1 MRPPAIRPAPGG
13 PPAEPA
19 AGAPVAAPGRPV
31 PARRVRT
38 RAGRR
43 GRLARGAVL
52 SALGG
57 LAVVYVFP
65 FFWMLSTSLKPT
77 RELYTQPPTLWP
89 VHPTVAAYRTALV
102 GGRDWILLLN
112 SLIVCLATVG
122 VALSLALLVAYPITR
137 LPVPAGL
144 RRGLLSWLLSLRFL
158 PSMVVVIPIFAT
170 VRAAGLYDRLLAL
183 ILIYAAFSLPFA
195 VWMLKGFLLEIPME
209 VEEAALVDGASRWR
223 AFFRILLPML
233 SPGLL
238 AAGVITF
245 ALAWSEFLYAL
256 ILTATPRSQTFSIG
270 VWSFV
275 TEFEIIWNQMAAMGV
290 VSALVPVALL
300 LLARRY
306 VISALTFGAVREKA

>member
-1 MRPPAIRPAPGG
+1 MPAHRSPW
-13 PPAEPA
+13 
-19 AGAPVAAPGRPV
+19 RPV
-31 PARRVRT
+31 I
-38 RAGRR
+38 
-43 GRLARGAVL
+43 LF
-52 SALGG
+52 ALGV
-57 LAVVYVFP
+57 LAVAYLFP
-65 FFWMLSTSLKPT
+65 FAWMISTSLKSNAD
-77 RELYTQPPTLWP
+77 LYAQPPTLWP
-89 VHPTVAAYRTALV
+89 AHPSLEAYRAALIGAGDWVLLRNSVVVCLCTVALAL
-102 GGRDWILLLN
+102 
-112 SLIVCLATVG
+112 T
-122 VALSLALLVAYPITR
+122 LALLIAYPLTR
-137 LPVPAGL
+137 LSVPPGF

-170 VRAAGLYDRLLAL
+170 MRAVGLYDRLLAL

-195 VWMLKGFLLEIPME
+195 VWMLKGFLSEVPQE
-209 VEEAALVDGASRWR
+209 VEEAALVDGASRGR
-223 AFFRILLPML
+223 AFFQILLPML

-275 TEFEIIWNQMAAMGV
+275 TEFEIIWNQMAATGV
-290 VSALVPVALL
+290 ISALVPVGLL

>member
-1 MRPPAIRPAPGG
+1 MRRAVARPA
-13 PPAEPA
+13 APA
-19 AGAPVAAPGRPV
+19 APPGAARARAVGRTAAAGG
-31 PARRVRT
+31 ARH
-38 RAGRR
+38 RAARR
-43 GRLARGAVL
+43 GRVLRAAVL
-52 SALGG
+52 GALGL
-57 LAVVYVFP
+57 LAVVYLFP
-65 FFWMLSTSLKPT
+65 LFWMLSTSLKPT

-89 VHPTVAAYRTALV
+89 VHPGLGAYRAALLGAGYWV
-102 GGRDWILLLN
+102 LLRN
-112 SLIVCLATVG
+112 SLVVCLATV
-122 VALSLALLVAYPITR
+122 ALTLALALLVAYPITR
-137 LPVPAGL
+137 LRVAPAF

-158 PSMVVVIPIFAT
+158 PSIVVVIPIFAT
-170 VRAAGLYDRLLAL
+170 VRAVGLYDRLLAL

-195 VWMLKGFLLEIPME
+195 VWMLKGFLLEVPAE

-238 AAGVITF
+238 AAGVVTF

-275 TEFEIIWNQMAAMGV
+275 TEFEIIWNEMAAMGV

>member
-1 MRPPAIRPAPGG
+1 MSAHRSPW
-13 PPAEPA
+13 
-19 AGAPVAAPGRPV
+19 RPV
-31 PARRVRT
+31 I
-38 RAGRR
+38 
-43 GRLARGAVL
+43 LL
-52 SALGG
+52 ALGV
-57 LAVVYVFP
+57 LAVAYLFP
-65 FFWMLSTSLKPT
+65 FVWMISTSLKPT
-77 RELYTQPPTLWP
+77 RELYTQPPNLWP
-89 VHPTVAAYRTALV
+89 VHPSLEAYSAALIGARYWVLLRNSVVVCIFTVA
-102 GGRDWILLLN
+102 
-112 SLIVCLATVG
+112 
-122 VALSLALLVAYPITR
+122 LALTLGLLIAYPLTR
-137 LPVPAGL
+137 LSVPPGF

-170 VRAAGLYDRLLAL
+170 MRTVGLYDRLLAL
-183 ILIYAAFSLPFA
+183 VFIYTAFSLPFA
-195 VWMLKGFLLEIPME
+195 VWMLKGFLAEVPQE

-223 AFFRILLPML
+223 AFFQILLPML

-290 VSALVPVALL
+290 ISALVPVALL

>member
-1 MRPPAIRPAPGG
+1 MTAHRSPW
-13 PPAEPA
+13 
-19 AGAPVAAPGRPV
+19 
-31 PARRVRT
+31 RRVI
-38 RAGRR
+38 
-43 GRLARGAVL
+43 LL
-52 SALGG
+52 ALGA
-57 LAVVYVFP
+57 LAVIYLFP
-65 FFWMLSTSLKPT
+65 FVWMISTSLKPN
-77 RELYTQPPTLWP
+77 RELYAQPPGLWP
-89 VHPTVAAYRTALV
+89 VHPSLDAYRTALI
-102 GGRDWILLLN
+102 GARDWVLLRN
-112 SLIVCLATVG
+112 SVIVCLFT
-122 VALSLALLVAYPITR
+122 VALALALALLIAYPLTR
-137 LPVPAGL
+137 LAVPPRF

-170 VRAAGLYDRLLAL
+170 MRAVGLYDRLLAL
-183 ILIYAAFSLPFA
+183 IFIYTAFSLPFA
-195 VWMLKGFLLEIPME
+195 VWMLKGFLAEVPLE

-223 AFFRILLPML
+223 AFFQILLPMI

-290 VSALVPVALL
+290 ISALVPVGLL

>member
-1 MRPPAIRPAPGG
+1 MGRHTRRKARPWSSARITRGIVLAALAALAI
-13 PPAEPA
+13 
-19 AGAPVAAPGRPV
+19 
-31 PARRVRT
+31 
-38 RAGRR
+38 
-43 GRLARGAVL
+43 
-52 SALGG
+52 
-57 LAVVYVFP
+57 VYLFP
-65 FFWMLSTSLKPT
+65 LFWMLSTSLKSNAD
-77 RELYTQPPTLWP
+77 LYAQPPALWP
-89 VHPTVAAYRTALV
+89 GRPTLEAYTTALV
-102 GGRDWILLLN
+102 GSGHWALLRN
-112 SLIVCLATVG
+112 SLVICLCTVA
-122 VALSLALLVAYPITR
+122 VTLALALLVAYPLTR
-137 LPVPAGL
+137 LPVPPGV

-170 VRAAGLYDRLLAL
+170 VRAVGLYDRLLAL
-183 ILIYAAFSLPFA
+183 ILIYSAFSLPFA
-195 VWMLKGFLLEIPME
+195 VWMLKGFLLEVPLE

-270 VWSFV
+270 VWSYV

-290 VSALVPVALL
+290 VSALVPVGLL
-300 LLARRY
+300 MIARRY